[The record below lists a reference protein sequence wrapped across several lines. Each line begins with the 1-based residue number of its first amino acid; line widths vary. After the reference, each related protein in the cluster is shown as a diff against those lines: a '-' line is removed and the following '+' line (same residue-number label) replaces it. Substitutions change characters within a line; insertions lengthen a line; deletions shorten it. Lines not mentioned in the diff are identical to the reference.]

1 MFIFI
6 LFTATLLNTGG
17 RMKELNQPKTG
28 SNFFIGADVQIGKNC
43 IFGNNVV
50 IHDGTTIGDNV
61 RIDDNSVI
69 GKSKLKS
76 PNSAMATDE
85 VPPPAKIGNGVLIG
99 AGVVVYAG
107 ADIGDKVL
115 IADQAAVQF
124 NVSVG
129 EMTIIGRG
137 VLIESKCSVG
147 KKCKIE
153 SNTYIT
159 AMSVIEDYCFI
170 APCVATSND
179 NYAGRSKE
187 RFKYFKGVTV
197 KRGGRIGV
205 HATILP
211 GITIGEDAMVAA
223 GALVTKDVPAGK
235 IYAGVPAKEF
245 GDVPEDQLLK
255 NNI

>member
-1 MFIFI
+1 
-6 LFTATLLNTGG
+6 
-17 RMKELNQPKTG
+17 MKELNDLKTG
-28 SNFFIGADVQIGKNC
+28 SNLFLGNGVKIGINC
-43 IFGNNVV
+43 VFGNNVV
-50 IHDGTTIGDNV
+50 VHDGTVIGDNV

-76 PNSAMATDE
+76 PNSAMTTDE
-85 VPPPAKIGNGVLIG
+85 VPPPAIIGNGVLIG

-107 ADIGDKVL
+107 AEIGEKVL

-124 NVSVG
+124 NVKIG

-137 VLIESKCSVG
+137 VLVESKCSIG

-187 RFKYFKGVTV
+187 RFKHFKGVTV

-211 GITIGEDAMVAA
+211 GITIGEDSMIAA
-223 GALVTKDVPAGK
+223 GALVTKDVPPGK

-245 GDVPEDQLLK
+245 GNVPEDQLLK
-255 NNI
+255 NNL

>member
-1 MFIFI
+1 
-6 LFTATLLNTGG
+6 
-17 RMKELNQPKTG
+17 MKELNEPKTG
-28 SNFFIGADVQIGKNC
+28 ANFFIGKDVRIGKNC
-43 IFGNNVV
+43 VFGNNVV
-50 IHDGTTIGDNV
+50 IHEGTVIGDSV

-69 GKSKLKS
+69 GKQKLKS
-76 PNSAMATDE
+76 PNSAMTTDE
-85 VPPPAKIGNGVLIG
+85 VLPPAVIGNGVLIG
-99 AGVVVYAG
+99 AGVVIYAG
-107 ADIGDKVL
+107 AEIGDKVL
-115 IADQAAVQF
+115 VADQAAVQF
-124 NVSVG
+124 GVKIG

-137 VLIESKCSVG
+137 VLVESKCSIG

-153 SNTYIT
+153 SNAYIT
-159 AMSVIEDYCFI
+159 AMSVIGDYCFI

-197 KRGGRIGV
+197 KKGGRIGV

-223 GALVTKDVPAGK
+223 GALVTKDVPPGK

-245 GDVPEDQLLK
+245 GNVPEDQLLK

>member
-1 MFIFI
+1 
-6 LFTATLLNTGG
+6 
-17 RMKELNQPKTG
+17 MKELNEPKTG
-28 SNFFIGADVQIGKNC
+28 ANLFLGLDVKIGRNC
-43 IFGNNVV
+43 VFGNNVV
-50 IHDGTTIGDNV
+50 IHNGTIIGDDV

-85 VPPPAKIGNGVLIG
+85 VPPPARIGNGVLIG
-99 AGVVVYAG
+99 AGVVIYAG
-107 ADIGDKVL
+107 AEIGDKVL
-115 IADQAAVQF
+115 VADQAAVQF
-124 NVSVG
+124 GVTIG

-137 VLIESKCSVG
+137 VLVESKCSIG

-153 SNTYIT
+153 SNSYIT
-159 AMSVIEDYCFI
+159 AMSVVEDFCFI

-179 NYAGRSKE
+179 NFAGRSKE

-223 GALVTKDVPAGK
+223 GSVVTKDVPPGK
-235 IYAGVPAKEF
+235 IYAGVPAREF
-245 GDVPEDQLLK
+245 GNVPEDQLLK